1 MARKGKRSK
10 AEKDAD
16 KIERNEDRLN
26 ETRERA
32 EAKEAERAT
41 RTTFKETAA
50 DKALE
55 EQTGTPG
62 QGSKQH
68 QKLSDA
74 EANLYGKPLTE
85 GGRPHPVA
93 KPGER
98 QL

>member
-1 MARKGKRSK
+1 MAKKGRKST
-10 AEKDAD
+10 KD
-16 KIERNEDRLN
+16 NEDRLN
-26 ETRERA
+26 ETRRA
-32 EAKEAERAT
+32 SEAKESEGAS
-41 RTTFKETAA
+41 RTKYKETAA

-62 QGSKQH
+62 QASKQL

-74 EANLYGKPLTE
+74 EVNLYGKPLTE